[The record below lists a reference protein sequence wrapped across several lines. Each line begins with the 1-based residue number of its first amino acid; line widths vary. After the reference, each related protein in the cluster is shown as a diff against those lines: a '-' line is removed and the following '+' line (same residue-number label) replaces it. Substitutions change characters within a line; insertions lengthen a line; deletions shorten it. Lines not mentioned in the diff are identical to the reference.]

1 LRSRPFKKPAPR
13 RLAAVVTAAAVVA
26 LLAACGGESERELVA
41 SAKSY
46 IEKKDNKAA
55 IIQLKSA
62 LQQQPQSAEARFL
75 LGETLFKSGDV
86 ASAVVELEKAHDL
99 KHPDDE
105 VLPVLAQALLSMGQ
119 AKKVTD
125 LYSRVTLTDPKAAA
139 ELKAVVASA
148 FSAQGLRERSE
159 AATDMAIGLDPANVK
174 ARLLQARHIATQGDI
189 DKALT
194 LVDALMADEPKR
206 IEAHQLKGELLWLG
220 RRDLPGAAQSFRAAL
235 ELDPRSL
242 TAHTSLIAVLLQQ
255 RDAQGFKDQVAE
267 LKKVLPNH
275 PETLFYDTQLALID
289 KDLKRAREG
298 SQQLLKVLPDNFRVL
313 QLAGAVEFQAGSLLL
328 AESHLAKAVQLSPNL
343 PLARRLLAETHLR
356 SGQPAKALATLQP
369 ALERPQPGGEVLA
382 LAAQAH
388 LQLGDAAKAESLF
401 NQAAKLNPN
410 DAKVQTALALTQISK
425 GNAEGGFAQLETLA
439 SSDPGTY
446 ADLALIS
453 ARLRSNDLEGALK
466 AIDRLQ
472 AKQADKAVPHQ
483 LRGRVLAQ
491 RKDLAGAR
499 ASFDKALAIDPVYF
513 PAVAGL
519 AGLDIA
525 EKRPED
531 ALKRF
536 EALLAREP
544 KNYRAL
550 LAVAELKQSSGAKPE
565 EVAKL
570 LADAVKAS
578 PTDAEPRLLQIEH
591 HLLQKNVKAAREAAE
606 DAVAAVPDNVVLLD
620 ALGRTQ
626 LASGEVQ
633 QAITAFRKAAAAQ
646 PNLPQPQLRLA
657 DAYVAAKDL
666 PAAAQSLRR
675 ALELSPRLLAA
686 QRGLV
691 LVALADKRPADA
703 LAVARTVQNE
713 RPTEAIGWLLETDVH
728 ASQRDF
734 DPGITS
740 MRGALERAKSTDHA
754 IRLHAMYAIAG
765 RNADADRFAAQWTK
779 EQPKDAL
786 FVFHL
791 GSMAMDKKDYAGA
804 EARYRQVLALT
815 PDQPLALNNV
825 AWLMVQQGKPG
836 AVVYAE
842 KAQKLLPEQA
852 SVMDTLASAL
862 AAEKQLPLAIEWQR
876 KAVLKAPNNPTYQLG
891 LAKLLIKSGDKTAAR
906 GQLEQLGKLGDKFAA
921 QAEVTQLLNSLQ

>member
-1 LRSRPFKKPAPR
+1 LLSLAG
-13 RLAAVVTAAAVVA
+13 LAAASAVAV
-26 LLAACGGESERELVA
+26 LLTGCGGESDRDLVVLA
-41 SAKSY
+41 RNY
-46 IEKKDNKAA
+46 IENKNDSAA
-55 IIQLKSA
+55 ISQLKT
-62 LQQQPQSAEARFL
+62 LLHRQPNSAEARFL
-75 LGETLFKSGDV
+75 LGNVLLRSGNV
-86 ASAVVELEKAHDL
+86 SAALVELEKANDL
-99 KHPDDE
+99 NFRDEE
-105 VLPVLAQALLSMGQ
+105 VLPALAMALLANGQ
-119 AKKVTD
+119 ARKVTD
-125 LYSRVTLTDPKAAA
+125 LYGHVTFSDLKAAA
-139 ELKAVVASA
+139 ELKAIVAAA
-148 FSAQGLRERSE
+148 FSAQGEVESSQDAVVAALRLDPGNSKARLVQ
-159 AATDMAIGLDPANVK
+159 ARLVATSGDIDTAIGLVSA
-174 ARLLQARHIATQGDI
+174 LL
-189 DKALT
+189 
-194 LVDALMADEPKR
+194 ADEPVMR
-206 IEAHQLKGELLWLG
+206 EALHLQGKLLWVAKG
-220 RRDLPGAAQSFRAAL
+220 DLVGATQAFQAAL
-235 ELDPRSL
+235 TSDPKYLAARS
-242 TAHTSLIAVLLQQ
+242 ALIAVLLQQ
-255 RDAQGFKDQVAE
+255 YEIEGVRVQVSE
-267 LKKVLPNH
+267 LKRALPGH
-275 PETLFYDTQLALID
+275 PETRFYDTQLALID
-289 KDLKRAREG
+289 KDFGRAQEG
-298 SQQLLKVLPDNFRVL
+298 TQQLLRVLPDNVRVL
-313 QLAGAVEFQAGSLLL
+313 ELAGLVAFQIGSLLQ
-328 AESHLAKAVQLSPNL
+328 AESHLAKALQLSPNL

-369 ALERPQPGGEVLA
+369 ALERPQPGADVLA
-382 LAAQAH
+382 LAAEAH
-388 LQLGDAAKAESLF
+388 LQLGDAAKAESYF
-401 NQAAKLNPN
+401 IQAAKLNPN

-439 SSDPGTY
+439 ASDPGSY
-446 ADLALIS
+446 ADLALIR
-453 ARLRSNDLEGALK
+453 ARPRKNDLDGALK

-472 AKQADKAVPHQ
+472 AKQADKALPHQ

-499 ASFDKALAIDPVYF
+499 ASFDKALVIDPVYF

-525 EKRPED
+525 EKKPED

-550 LAVAELKQSSGAKPE
+550 LAVAELKQSSGAKAE
-565 EVAKL
+565 DVAAL
-570 LADAVKAS
+570 LADAVKAN
-578 PTDAEPRLLQIEH
+578 PTEAAPRLLQIEH
-591 HLLQKNVKAAREAAE
+591 HLSQKNVKAAREAAQ
-606 DAVAAVPDNVVLLD
+606 DAVAAVPNNVALLD
-620 ALGRTQ
+620 ALGRAQ

-657 DAYVAAKDL
+657 DAYVMDKDL

-691 LVALADKRPADA
+691 LVALADKRPSDA
-703 LAVARTVQNE
+703 LAMARTVQKE

-734 DPGITS
+734 DPATAS
-740 MRGALERAKSTDHA
+740 MRAALEKAKTTDHA

-765 RNADADRFAAQWTK
+765 RNADADRFAAGWLK
-779 EQPKDAL
+779 DQPKDAR

-804 EARYRQVLALT
+804 EAHYRQVLVLS

-836 AVVYAE
+836 AVPLAE

-862 AAEKQLPLAIEWQR
+862 AAENQLPLAIEWQR

-906 GQLEQLGKLGDKFAA
+906 GQLEQLGKLGDKFAS
-921 QAEVTQLLNSLQ
+921 QAEVTQLLSSLQ

>member
-1 LRSRPFKKPAPR
+1 LRSTSPR
-13 RLAAVVTAAAVVA
+13 RLAALILSAAV
-26 LLAACGGESERELVA
+26 LATLGGCGSESEGELIA

-55 IIQLKSA
+55 IIQLKAA
-62 LQQQPQSAEARFL
+62 LQKQPQSPEARFL
-75 LGETLFKSGDV
+75 LGQTLFKSGDV
-86 ASAVVELEKAHDL
+86 AAAVVELEKAHDL

-105 VLPVLAQALLSMGQ
+105 VLPVLAAALMATGQ

-125 LYSRVTLTDPKAAA
+125 LYSRVTLADPKAGA
-139 ELKAVVASA
+139 ELKATVASA
-148 FSAQGLRERSE
+148 FNAQGLRERSQ
-159 AATDMAIGLDPANVK
+159 AATDMALQLDPANPK
-174 ARLLQARHIATQGDI
+174 ARLLQARQVATQGDI
-189 DKALT
+189 TKALS
-194 LVDALMADEPKR
+194 LVDALLADDPQR
-206 IEAHQLKGELLWLG
+206 PEAHQLKGELLWLG
-220 RRDLPGAAQSFRAAL
+220 KGDLPGAAQAFRATLAA
-235 ELDPRSL
+235 DPKFIS
-242 TAHTSLIAVLLQQ
+242 AHASLIAVLLQQ
-255 RDAQGFKDQVAE
+255 RDTTAFRAQVAE

-275 PETLFYDTQLALID
+275 PETRFYDTQLALMD
-289 KDLKRAREG
+289 KDLKRAGEG
-298 SQQLLKVLPDNFRVL
+298 AQQLLRVLPDNFRVL
-313 QLAGAVEFQAGSLLL
+313 QLAGAIEFQSGSLLL
-328 AESHLAKAVQLSPNL
+328 AENHLAKALQLAPNL
-343 PLARRLLAETHLR
+343 PLARRVLAETHLR

-369 ALERPQPGGEVLA
+369 ALEQPQPGAEVLA
-382 LAAQAH
+382 LAAEAH
-388 LQLGDAAKAESLF
+388 LQLGDAAKAESYF
-401 NQAAKLNPN
+401 TQAAKLNPS

-439 SSDPGTY
+439 STDPGTY

-453 ARLRSNDLEGALK
+453 ARLRKNDLDGALK

-472 AKQADKAVPHQ
+472 AKQADKALPHQ

-491 RKDLAGAR
+491 RKDFAGAR

-525 EKRPED
+525 EKKPED

-550 LAVAELKQSSGAKPE
+550 LAVAELKQRSGAKPE
-565 EVAKL
+565 DVATL
-570 LADAVKAS
+570 LADAVKAN
-578 PTDAEPRLLQIEH
+578 PTEAAPRLLQIDH
-591 HLLQKNVKAAREAAE
+591 HLAQKNVKAAREAAE
-606 DAVAAVPDNVVLLD
+606 DAVSVVPDNVPLLD
-620 ALGRTQ
+620 ALGRAL
-626 LASGEVQ
+626 LASGDVQ

-646 PNLPQPQLRLA
+646 PNRPQPQLRLA

-691 LVALADKRPADA
+691 QVALADKRPADA
-703 LAVARTVQNE
+703 LAMARTVQKE

-728 ASQRDF
+728 TSQRAF
-734 DPGITS
+734 DPAITS
-740 MRGALERAKSTDHA
+740 MRGALERGKTTDHA

-765 RNADADRFAAQWTK
+765 RNADADRFAAVWTK
-779 EQPKDAL
+779 EQPKDAR
-786 FVFHL
+786 FIFHL
-791 GSMAMDKKDYAGA
+791 GSMAMDQKDYAGA
-804 EARYRQVLALT
+804 EARYRQVLALS

-836 AVVYAE
+836 AVAYAE

-862 AAEKQLPLAIEWQR
+862 AADNQLPLAIEWQR
-876 KAVLKAPNNPTYQLG
+876 KAVLKAPNNPGYQLG

-921 QAEVTQLLNSLQ
+921 QAEVTQLLGSLQ

>member
-1 LRSRPFKKPAPR
+1 LRSN
-13 RLAAVVTAAAVVA
+13 VTMRQSALLLVISAAAV
-26 LLAACGGESERELVA
+26 LGACGGETDRELIA
-41 SAKSY
+41 SAKTY

-55 IIQLKSA
+55 IIQLKAA
-62 LQQQPQSAEARFL
+62 LQKQPQSAEARFL

-86 ASAVVELEKAHDL
+86 AAAVVELEKAHDL

-105 VLPVLAQALLSMGQ
+105 VLPVLAKALMASGQ
-119 AKKVTD
+119 AKKVTE
-125 LYSRVTLTDPKAAA
+125 LYSRVTLTEPKAAA
-139 ELKAVVASA
+139 ELKAVVAAA
-148 FSAQGLRERSE
+148 FGAQGQVERSE
-159 AATDMAIGLDPANVK
+159 AATNTALQLDPANPM
-174 ARLLQARHIATQGDI
+174 ARLLQARLTAGQGDI
-189 DKALT
+189 DKALV
-194 LVDALMADEPKR
+194 LVNSLLADDPQR
-206 IEAHQLKGELLWLG
+206 REAHHLKGELLWIG
-220 RRDLPGAAQSFRAAL
+220 KRDLDGAAQSFRAAL
-235 ELDPRSL
+235 AVDPKYLPSHS
-242 TAHTSLIAVLLQQ
+242 ALIAVLLQQ
-255 RDAQGFKDQVAE
+255 RDTAAFRAQVAE
-267 LKKVLPNH
+267 LKKALPNH
-275 PETLFYDTQLALID
+275 PETRFYETQLALAD

-298 SQQLLKVLPDNFRVL
+298 AQQLLKVMPDNFRVL
-313 QLAGAVEFQAGSLLL
+313 QLAGAIEFQAGALLL
-328 AESHLAKAVQLSPNL
+328 AENHLAKALQLSPNL

-356 SGQPAKALATLQP
+356 SGQAVKALATLQP
-369 ALERPQPGGEVLA
+369 ALEQAQPGAEVLA
-382 LAAQAH
+382 LAAEAH
-388 LQLGDAAKAESLF
+388 LQLGDAAKAETYF
-401 NQAAKLNPN
+401 TQAAKLNPK

-439 SSDPGTY
+439 AGDPGTY
-446 ADLALIS
+446 ADMALIS
-453 ARLRSNDLEGALK
+453 ARLRRNDLDGALK

-472 AKQADKAVPHQ
+472 AKQADKALPHQ

-499 ASFDKALAIDPVYF
+499 ASFDKALEIDPVYF

-525 EKRPED
+525 EKKPED

-536 EALLAREP
+536 EALLAKEP

-550 LAVAELKQSSGAKPE
+550 LAVAELKQSTGAKPE
-565 EVAKL
+565 EVAAL
-570 LADAVKAS
+570 LADAVKAN
-578 PTDAEPRLLQIEH
+578 PTEAAPRLLQIEH
-591 HLLQKNVKAAREAAE
+591 HLAQKKVKEAREAAE
-606 DAVAAVPDNVVLLD
+606 DAVAAVPDNLALLD
-620 ALGRTQ
+620 ALGRAQ

-657 DAYVAAKDL
+657 DAYVLAKDL

-691 LVALADKRPADA
+691 QVALADKRPDDA
-703 LAVARTVQNE
+703 LAMARTVQKE

-728 ASQRDF
+728 TSRRAF
-734 DPGITS
+734 DPAIVS
-740 MRGALERAKSTDHA
+740 MRGALERAKTTDNA
-754 IRLHAMYAIAG
+754 IRLHAFYAIAG
-765 RNADADRFAAQWTK
+765 KTADADRFAAGWLK
-779 EQPKDAL
+779 DQPKDAR
-786 FVFHL
+786 FIFHL
-791 GSMAMDKKDYAGA
+791 GSMAMDQKDYAAA

-836 AVVYAE
+836 AVALAE

-862 AAEKQLPLAIEWQR
+862 AAENQLPKAIEWQR
-876 KAVLKAPNNPTYQLG
+876 MAVAKAPGSPAYQLG

-921 QAEVTQLLNSLQ
+921 QAEVTQLLGTLQ

>member
-1 LRSRPFKKPAPR
+1 M
-13 RLAAVVTAAAVVA
+13 VA
-26 LLAACGGESERELVA
+26 LLGACGSESERELVA

-55 IIQLKSA
+55 IIQLKAA

-75 LGETLFKSGDV
+75 LGETLFKSGDAV
-86 ASAVVELEKAHDL
+86 AAVVELEKAHDL

-105 VLPVLAQALLSMGQ
+105 VLPVLAQAMLSTGQ

-125 LYSRVTLTDPKAAA
+125 LYSRVTLSDPPAAA
-139 ELKAVVASA
+139 KLKASVAAA
-148 FSAQGLRERSE
+148 FAAQGLIERSQ
-159 AATDMAIGLDPANVK
+159 AAVNASLQLDPKNTI
-174 ARLLQARHIATQGDI
+174 ARLIQARLTAGRGASDEAIAMMD
-189 DKALT
+189 AL
-194 LVDALMADEPKR
+194 LVDEPQNAA
-206 IEAHQLKGELLWLG
+206 AHLLRGELLWLTKA
-220 RRDLPGAAQSFRAAL
+220 DLDGAIQSMRAAL
-235 ELDPRSL
+235 AAEPKLL
-242 TAHTSLIAVLLQQ
+242 QAHSSLIATLLQK
-255 RDAQGFKDQVAE
+255 RDVDGFRAQVDQLSKA
-267 LKKVLPNH
+267 LPNH
-275 PETLFYDTQLALID
+275 VETRFYLAQLAFMD
-289 KDLKRAREG
+289 KEFGKAREG
-298 SQQLLKVLPDNFRVL
+298 VQQLLRVLPDNFRVQ
-313 QLAGAVEFQAGSLLL
+313 QLAGAIEFQSGSLLL
-328 AESHLAKAVQLSPNL
+328 AENHLAKALQLSPNL

-356 SGQPAKALATLQP
+356 SGQPAKALGTLQP
-369 ALERPQPGGEVLA
+369 ALERPQPGADVLA
-382 LAAQAH
+382 LAAEAH
-388 LQLGDAAKAESLF
+388 LQLGDAARAESYF
-401 NQAAKLNPN
+401 TQAAKLNPN

-425 GNAEGGFAQLETLA
+425 GNTEGGFAQLETLA

-453 ARLRSNDLEGALK
+453 ARLRRNDLDGALK

-472 AKQADKAVPHQ
+472 AKQADKALPHQ

-499 ASFDKALAIDPVYF
+499 DSFDKALAIDPVYF

-525 EKRPED
+525 EKKPED

-550 LAVAELKQSSGAKPE
+550 LAVAELKQRSGAKPE
-565 EVAKL
+565 DVATL
-570 LADAVKAS
+570 LADAVKAN
-578 PTDAEPRLLQIEH
+578 PTEAAPRLLQIEH
-591 HLLQKNVKAAREAAE
+591 FLAQNNTKAAREAAQ
-606 DAVAAVPDNVVLLD
+606 DAVAAVPDNVLLLD
-620 ALGRTQ
+620 ALGRAQ

-691 LVALADKRPADA
+691 QVALADKRPGDA
-703 LAVARTVQNE
+703 LAMARTVQKE

-734 DPGITS
+734 DPAIAS
-740 MRGALERAKSTDHA
+740 MRVALERGKTTDHA
-754 IRLHAMYAIAG
+754 MRLHAMYAIAG
-765 RNADADRFAAQWTK
+765 RNADADRFATAWTR
-779 EQPKDAL
+779 EHPKDAL
-786 FVFHL
+786 FAFHL
-791 GSMAMDKKDYAGA
+791 GSMAMDKKDYASA
-804 EARYRQVLALT
+804 EARYRQVLAIV
-815 PDQPLALNNV
+815 PDNALALNNV

-836 AVVYAE
+836 AVPLAE
-842 KAQKLLPEQA
+842 KAQKLLPDQA

-862 AAEKQLPLAIEWQR
+862 AAENQMPAAIEWQR
-876 KAVLKAPNNPTYQLG
+876 KAVLKAPNNPTLQLN
-891 LAKLLIKSGDKTAAR
+891 LAKLLIKSGDKLTAR

>member
-1 LRSRPFKKPAPR
+1 M
-13 RLAAVVTAAAVVA
+13 AALLTAAA
-26 LLAACGGESERELVA
+26 LATGLAGCGGETERDLIA
-41 SAKSY
+41 SAKTY
-46 IEKKDNKAA
+46 IEKKDNKSA

-62 LQQQPQSAEARFL
+62 LQKQPQSAEARFL

-86 ASAVVELEKAHDL
+86 AAAVVELEKAHDL

-105 VLPVLAQALLSMGQ
+105 VLPVLAAALMATNQ
-119 AKKVTD
+119 AKTVTD
-125 LYSRVTLTDPKAAA
+125 LYSRVTLSDPKAAA
-139 ELKAVVASA
+139 KLKVAVAAA
-148 FSAQGLRERSE
+148 FGAQGQIERSE
-159 AATDMAIGLDPANVK
+159 AAANMALQLDPTNSM
-174 ARLLQARHIATQGDI
+174 ARLLQVRLTAGGNI
-189 DKALT
+189 DHALT
-194 LVDALMADEPKR
+194 QIGALLTDEPKLPQ
-206 IEAHQLKGELLWLG
+206 AHHLRGELLRVG
-220 RRDLPGAAQSFRAAL
+220 KGDLPGAVQAFTEALAA
-235 ELDPRSL
+235 DPRYL
-242 TAHTSLIAVLLQQ
+242 PARWALIAVLLQQ
-255 RDAQGFKDQVAE
+255 REIEAFRAQVAE
-267 LKKVLPNH
+267 LKKTLPNH
-275 PETLFYDTQLALID
+275 PETRFYDTQLALID

-298 SQQLLKVLPDNFRVL
+298 AQQLLRVLPDNFRVL
-313 QLAGAVEFQAGSLLL
+313 QLAGAIEFQSGALLL
-328 AESHLAKAVQLSPNL
+328 AENHLAKALQLSPNL

-369 ALERPQPGGEVLA
+369 ALERPQPGADVLA
-382 LAAQAH
+382 LAAEAH
-388 LQLGDAAKAESLF
+388 LQLGDAAKAESYF
-401 NQAAKLNPN
+401 TQAAKLNPN

-425 GNAEGGFAQLETLA
+425 GNTEGGFAQLETLA

-453 ARLRSNDLEGALK
+453 ARLRRNDLDGALK

-472 AKQADKAVPHQ
+472 AKQADKALPHQ

-525 EKRPED
+525 EKKPED
-531 ALKRF
+531 ALMRF
-536 EALLAREP
+536 ESLLAREP

-565 EVAKL
+565 DVAAL
-570 LADAVKAS
+570 LADAVKAN
-578 PTDAEPRLLQIEH
+578 PTEAAPRLLQIEH
-591 HLLQKNVKAAREAAE
+591 HLSQNNVKAAREAAQ
-606 DAVAAVPDNVVLLD
+606 DAVAAVPDNVALLD
-620 ALGRTQ
+620 ALGRAQ

-646 PNLPQPQLRLA
+646 PNLPQRQLRLA
-657 DAYVAAKDL
+657 DAYVMAKDL

-686 QRGLV
+686 QSGLV
-691 LVALADKRPADA
+691 QVALADKRPADA
-703 LAVARTVQNE
+703 LAIARTVQKE
-713 RPTEAIGWLLETDVH
+713 RPAEAIGWLLETDVH
-728 ASQRDF
+728 ATQRAF
-734 DPGITS
+734 EPAIAS
-740 MRGALERAKSTDHA
+740 MRAALDRGKTTENA
-754 IRLHAMYAIAG
+754 IRLHVLYSIAG
-765 RNADADRFAAQWTK
+765 RVAEADRFAATWMK
-779 EQPKDAL
+779 EQPRDARFL
-786 FVFHL
+786 FEL
-791 GSMAMDKKDYAGA
+791 GSMAMNKKDYAAA
-804 EARYRQVLALT
+804 EARYRQVLVLT

-836 AVVYAE
+836 AVPLAE

-862 AAEKQLPLAIEWQR
+862 AAENQLPLAIEWQR

-891 LAKLLIKSGDKTAAR
+891 LAKLLIKSGDKMAAR
-906 GQLEQLGKLGDKFAA
+906 GQLEQLGKLGDQFAA